1 MSGRDCSKALYWGL
15 PRELAAAIPVANI
28 HNVSPPSMFTRFQY
42 SCQYI
47 CGSAPP
53 HHPQMTRVILS
64 INRNQSASMI
74 INHYDDKD
82 KDYSHDNDD
91 DEDGTGEDGDDNDDD
106 DDDTN
111 LCLIQG
117 LVLGFRGKILLLL

>member
-47 CGSAPP
+47 CRSAPP
-53 HHPQMTRVILS
+53 HHPQMTRVILNPEHQPESIS
-64 INRNQSASMI
+64 INALHCIALQ
-74 INHYDDKD
+74 
-82 KDYSHDNDD
+82 
-91 DEDGTGEDGDDNDDD
+91 
-106 DDDTN
+106 
-111 LCLIQG
+111 
-117 LVLGFRGKILLLL
+117 

>member
-1 MSGRDCSKALYWGL
+1 
-15 PRELAAAIPVANI
+15 
-28 HNVSPPSMFTRFQY
+28 
-42 SCQYI
+42 
-47 CGSAPP
+47 
-53 HHPQMTRVILS
+53 MTRVILNPEHQPESIS
-64 INRNQSASMI
+64 INALHCIAMI

-82 KDYSHDNDD
+82 KDYSHDDDD
-91 DEDGTGEDGDDNDDD
+91 DEDGADEDGDDNDDD